1 MAEVAEGLQAAAPT
15 RRRFLAAALAIGCLQ
30 TIAYGT
36 LYYPFA
42 VLKQPM
48 ADSGVDSRL
57 LLGAVSGAFLLGG
70 LLAPHVGRTVDRWD
84 GRRVMA
90 SGTLSGGI
98 ACALIGFAQNTPL
111 LLIAVFFLGLAFAA
125 TLYDA
130 AFSTVVR
137 IVQQDG
143 RTAITLI
150 TLVAGFA
157 STIFW
162 PLTHALESE
171 LGWQATWQIY
181 ALLNIAVAAPAYLLL
196 PRPMQSSLT
205 SHIKAGRT
213 PPGDGSRGSRRV
225 FILLAFAFACNALV
239 AATLSIQVID
249 LIKDAGL
256 QPATAVSA
264 ASLIGAAQ
272 VAGRLAE
279 FLLRRNVPI
288 PATGVFAFACLP
300 LALVLLFLT
309 DSYIMAAAFASLYGV
324 SNGLVTIV
332 KGALPLSL
340 FGPDGYG
347 GLMGR
352 LAAPQLIAESL
363 APFVSAIAL
372 VSLGGRASVAILLML
387 ACLSLLA
394 MVMLV
399 TSRPKRPAK

>member
-1 MAEVAEGLQAAAPT
+1 VAEGLQAATPT
-15 RRRFLAAALAIGCLQ
+15 RRSFVAAALAIGCLQ

-48 ADSGVDSRL
+48 ADSGIDSRL
-57 LLGAVSGAFLLGG
+57 LLGTVSGAFLIGG
-70 LLAPHVGRTVDRWD
+70 LLAPRVGRAIDHWD
-84 GRRVMA
+84 GRKVMA
-90 SGTLSGGI
+90 LGAMSGGL
-98 ACALIGFAQNTPL
+98 ACALIGFAENTAL
-111 LLIAVFFLGLAFAA
+111 LLVAIIFLGIAFGA

-137 IVQQDG
+137 IVQRDG

-162 PLTHALESE
+162 PLTHWLESRV
-171 LGWQATWQIY
+171 GWQVTWHIY
-181 ALLNIAVAAPAYLLL
+181 ALLNVAVAAPTYLML
-196 PRPMQSSLT
+196 PRPMRSPLT
-205 SHIKAGRT
+205 SHVRADRN
-213 PPGDGSRGSRRV
+213 PPPSYGSYKSSRV
-225 FILLAFAFACNALV
+225 FFLLALAFASNALV

-249 LIKDAGL
+249 LLRHSGL
-256 QPATAVSA
+256 HSAAAVSA

-288 PATGVFAFACLP
+288 PATGLFAFTCLP
-300 LALVLLFLT
+300 LALVLLLLT
-309 DSYIMAAAFASLYGV
+309 DSYILAAGFAALYGV

-347 GLMGR
+347 TLMGR

-363 APFVSAIAL
+363 APFVSAVAL
-372 VSLGGRASVAILLML
+372 ASLGDRVSLGILLLL
-387 ACLSLLA
+387 ACSSLVA
-394 MVMLV
+394 MVILV
-399 TSRPKRPAK
+399 ASHPVRSAN